1 MADVTPMT
9 LRLPSEHHEALSALA
24 AKRGTSI
31 ADLVRG
37 AVAELVASRCPKCQG
52 TGKA

>member
-1 MADVTPMT
+1 MAVTPMT
-9 LRLPSEHHEALSALA
+9 LRLPSEHHEALRALA
-24 AKRGTSI
+24 NERGTTI

-37 AVAELVASRCPKCQG
+37 AVAELVASPCPKCKS